1 MNLKKKILFVG
12 FPNSVHSENWINT
25 INFKKYDVFFFPTNT
40 QKLILSKKIKFYK
53 NHFKFGIIKKIFFF
67 LLSLISIKKL
77 LFMPKV
83 YLKQLIHNKYILS
96 SYVSYLRPDIIHSL
110 EFQHGGYLTYDA
122 LRKNN
127 FHQYRLVI
135 SNYGSDIYYYEKFNF
150 HKKKIREILFFF
162 NEVVCESQR
171 DIKLCKKYNRQI
183 KTHLILNSAGINFSL
198 GKLSSLKFR
207 KNIIV
212 KGYQGKFGQLFLIL
226 FYLKK
231 FKSEINYKNI
241 YVYSSN
247 FFSRIYSN
255 IFYKDLK
262 IVFLPQMKKRKL
274 IYFFKKSFI
283 YIGASI
289 SDGISTSALDA
300 ISTKTFPIQT
310 NTSTLNEMFREKSIL
325 FDLYNFDD
333 FKSKILFINNNKNK
347 AQNIINRIYAKSKEY
362 DYMIV
367 KSKILRLYS

>member
-1 MNLKKKILFVG
+1 
-12 FPNSVHSENWINT
+12 
-25 INFKKYDVFFFPTNT
+25 
-40 QKLILSKKIKFYK
+40 
-53 NHFKFGIIKKIFFF
+53 
-67 LLSLISIKKL
+67 
-77 LFMPKV
+77 MPKV

-122 LRKNN
+122 LRTNN
-127 FHQYRLVI
+127 FNQYRLVI

-162 NEVVCESQR
+162 NEVVCESKR
-171 DIKLCKKYNRQI
+171 DIKLCKKYNSKI
-183 KTHLILNSAGINFSL
+183 KTHLILNSAGINFRL
-198 GKLSSLKFR
+198 GKLLSLKFR

-212 KGYQGKFGQLFLIL
+212 KGYQGKFGQFFLIL

-247 FFSRIYSN
+247 LFSRIYSN

-283 YIGASI
+283 YIGASV

-325 FDLYNFDD
+325 FNLYNFDD
-333 FKSKILFINNNKNK
+333 FKTKILFVNNNKNK
-347 AQNIINRIYAKSKEY
+347 AQNIINKIYTKSKEY